1 MTFASLAAR
10 ARQPLRDFAGDKRGV
25 SAVEFAMLLPLMVTL
40 YIGGV
45 EVSSAIA
52 VDRKVTLVARTLGD
66 LVAQSTTV
74 NATDMTNILNAA
86 TTVVQPYPDTP
97 LKVVVSRVDIDANS
111 AAKVIWS
118 KTKNGTARAVNSTV
132 TLPAALNTANT
143 SLIWAET
150 EYAYT
155 PTIGYVITGTMNA
168 EGSDLHAAAAVR
180 HGGVQQLLR
189 AHAIGSTVVCL
200 IRSIAKRDVTFFS
213 GIAAISLL

>member
-1 MTFASLAAR
+1 MIFARYAAR
-10 ARQPLRDFAGDKRGV
+10 VRRSLRRFRDDKRGV
-25 SAVEFAMLLPLMVTL
+25 SAVEFAMLLPLMLTL

-66 LVAQSTTV
+66 LVAQSTSL

-86 TTVVQPYPDTP
+86 TTVIQPYSDSLVKIT
-97 LKVVVSRVDIDANS
+97 VSRVDVDAQG

-118 KTKNGTARAVNSTV
+118 KTKNGTARAANSGV

-143 SLIWAET
+143 SLVWAES

-155 PTIGYVITGTMNA
+155 PAIGYVITGTMTLKDQIYMRPRL
-168 EGSDLHAAAAVR
+168 SDAVQR
-180 HGGVQQLLR
+180 Q
-189 AHAIGSTVVCL
+189 
-200 IRSIAKRDVTFFS
+200 
-213 GIAAISLL
+213 GITPAC